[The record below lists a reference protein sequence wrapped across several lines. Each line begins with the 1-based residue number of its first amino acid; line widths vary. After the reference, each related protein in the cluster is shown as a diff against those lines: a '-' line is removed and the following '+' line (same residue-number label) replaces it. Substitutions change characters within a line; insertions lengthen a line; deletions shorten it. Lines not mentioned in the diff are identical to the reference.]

1 LSRQRES
8 LWRVQG
14 FFYET
19 LRSVI
24 LGLSNLRALLGE
36 AKKIAAL
43 LLDSQRN
50 RKRQA
55 AEASK
60 VAQRL
65 AKG

>member
-1 LSRQRES
+1 
-8 LWRVQG
+8 LWRVQE

-24 LGLSNLRALLGE
+24 LGLSNLQALLGE
-36 AKKIAAL
+36 AKKLAAL
-43 LLDSQRN
+43 LLDSQRK

-55 AEASK
+55 AEASS
-60 VAQRL
+60 VARRL

>member
-1 LSRQRES
+1 L
-8 LWRVQG
+8 
-14 FFYET
+14 YET

-43 LLDSQRN
+43 LLDSSRT

-60 VAQRL
+60 VARRL

>member
-60 VAQRL
+60 VAQSL

>member
-1 LSRQRES
+1 M
-8 LWRVQG
+8 WRVQG

-43 LLDSQRN
+43 LLDSHRK

-55 AEASK
+55 AEASII
-60 VAQRL
+60 ARRL

>member
-1 LSRQRES
+1 
-8 LWRVQG
+8 LWRVQE

-24 LGLSNLRALLGE
+24 LGLSNLRALLGK

-43 LLDSQRN
+43 LLDSQRK

-55 AEASK
+55 AEASE
-60 VAQRL
+60 VARRL

>member
-1 LSRQRES
+1 
-8 LWRVQG
+8 LWRIQE

-43 LLDSQRN
+43 LLDSSRK

-60 VAQRL
+60 VTRRL